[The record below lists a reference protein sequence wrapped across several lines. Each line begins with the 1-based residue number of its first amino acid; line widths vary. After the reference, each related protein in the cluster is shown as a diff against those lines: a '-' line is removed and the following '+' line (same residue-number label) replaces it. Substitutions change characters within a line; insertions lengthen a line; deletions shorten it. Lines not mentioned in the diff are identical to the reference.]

1 MRTVIAVSL
10 SVIAIML
17 FTGISAAQDTV
28 ECPEGTA
35 PTIDGTVEESE
46 WADADNITLQ
56 VPLEDECTVY
66 YKYSGRNLYVA
77 FQFEDGHTSNVPD
90 TRVLLDTDNDMA
102 DTPQDDDYEL
112 YINPDNDGTRER
124 KGNGNDWT
132 NVDIEGWIGEWND
145 TDSERWS
152 TEYSISFSKLT
163 GNGSDGILGIGFVVY
178 GNVGTSTGWPD
189 GADEDTPSS
198 WGNMTFGEGAGP
210 GVHRIIII
218 APALIDVDVGDDA
231 TASFTVSN
239 SGSDTEIVELYLGE
253 EIAGWASL
261 DIDEFSIEP
270 GYGVMVNI
278 TVTVPDGTDEGMYT
292 VNVTA
297 TARSGAN
304 DTASIR
310 VSVSSSGGGGGGGGD
325 DDTPGFD
332 LIIVTMAVAVAVIV
346 FRRRLRPVTRAVPG
360 TEEVPSPP
368 APLRTVPSRAG
379 SPTGRRPLH
388 PSPSG
393 TPQEGAGTGPGS

>member
-1 MRTVIAVSL
+1 MRTAIAVSL

-17 FTGISAAQDTV
+17 FTGITAAQDTV

-35 PTIDGTVEESE
+35 PTIDGTVEEPE

-56 VPLEDECTVY
+56 VPLENECTVY
-66 YKYSGRNLYVA
+66 YKYSGRNLYIA

-102 DTPQDDDYEL
+102 DSPQDDDYEL
-112 YINPDNDGTRER
+112 YINPDNGGTRER
-124 KGNGNDWT
+124 KGNGNDWST
-132 NVDIEGWIGEWND
+132 VDIEGWNGSWND
-145 TDSERWS
+145 TDSGRWS

-198 WGNMTFGEGAGP
+198 WGNMTFGGSGP
-210 GVHRIIII
+210 GVHRIGIR
-218 APALIDVDVGDDA
+218 ASALVDVEEGEDA
-231 TASFTVSN
+231 VTTIVVSN
-239 SGSDTEIVELYLGE
+239 TGSEAESVQLELGGD
-253 EIAGWASL
+253 AVRWASL
-261 DIDEFSIEP
+261 DIDEFTIEP
-270 GYGVMVNI
+270 SEEVMVNI

-297 TARSGAN
+297 TARSGAS

-332 LIIVTMAVAVAVIV
+332 LILVTMAVAVAVFV
-346 FRRRLRPVTRAVPG
+346 FRRR
-360 TEEVPSPP
+360 
-368 APLRTVPSRAG
+368 
-379 SPTGRRPLH
+379 
-388 PSPSG
+388 
-393 TPQEGAGTGPGS
+393 